1 MPSKPRKTQTGTY
14 YITWSNSEKNQKQ
27 KVETL
32 RTKKLSEARKRASA
46 LDQLERNGYH
56 DPWQQSWFQNQNI
69 KAFVESGTIDFD
81 QLSKHK
87 EIKVLSMVAI
97 DEFIN
102 YKTKF
107 AVWNLNTYHIVK
119 NKLKLFEKI
128 CPPYI
133 NDLTKDH
140 LHLFLHGKTPSY
152 QRGLYKTIK
161 SFINWCVERNYLREA
176 IKYPVVKVQ
185 TKIPT
190 FIENDVLF
198 SGCEKY
204 FDQIKKNQIHK
215 IWIICSWLVLRFTG
229 IRPIELHRIKREDVS
244 LEYKRILIGGS
255 FTTKTNRQ
263 RFVDIQDEALALFK
277 FILSEKFISVC
288 GENDGYL
295 LRAKNNRSQQIVARV
310 YKRIFENKIY
320 HLKDTY
326 GFWIITKSE
335 RKDYG
340 LIYLR
345 DQYGHTSIST
355 TEIYLKYAPKEAP
368 ALQDFTKLD
377 YFLSKM
383 INFL

>member
-1 MPSKPRKTQTGTY
+1 M
-14 YITWSNSEKNQKQ
+14 
-27 KVETL
+27 
-32 RTKKLSEARKRASA
+32 
-46 LDQLERNGYH
+46 
-56 DPWQQSWFQNQNI
+56 
-69 KAFVESGTIDFD
+69 
-81 QLSKHK
+81 
-87 EIKVLSMVAI
+87 
-97 DEFIN
+97 
-102 YKTKF
+102 
-107 AVWNLNTYHIVK
+107 
-119 NKLKLFEKI
+119 
-128 CPPYI
+128 
-133 NDLTKDH
+133 
-140 LHLFLHGKTPSY
+140 
-152 QRGLYKTIK
+152 
-161 SFINWCVERNYLREA
+161 
-176 IKYPVVKVQ
+176 
-185 TKIPT
+185 
-190 FIENDVLF
+190 
-198 SGCEKY
+198 
-204 FDQIKKNQIHK
+204 
-215 IWIICSWLVLRFTG
+215 LRFTG

-255 FTTKTNRQ
+255 FRTKTNRQ

-288 GENDGYL
+288 GESDGYL

>member
-1 MPSKPRKTQTGTY
+1 MPSKPRKTQTGTF

-56 DPWQQSWFQNQNI
+56 DPWQQSWFRNQNI
-69 KAFVESGTIDFD
+69 KAFVESGTIDFE

-97 DEFIN
+97 DEFID

-161 SFINWCVERNYLREA
+161 SFINWC
-176 IKYPVVKVQ
+176 
-185 TKIPT
+185 
-190 FIENDVLF
+190 
-198 SGCEKY
+198 G
-204 FDQIKKNQIHK
+204 
-215 IWIICSWLVLRFTG
+215 
-229 IRPIELHRIKREDVS
+229 
-244 LEYKRILIGGS
+244 
-255 FTTKTNRQ
+255 
-263 RFVDIQDEALALFK
+263 
-277 FILSEKFISVC
+277 
-288 GENDGYL
+288 
-295 LRAKNNRSQQIVARV
+295 
-310 YKRIFENKIY
+310 
-320 HLKDTY
+320 
-326 GFWIITKSE
+326 
-335 RKDYG
+335 
-340 LIYLR
+340 
-345 DQYGHTSIST
+345 
-355 TEIYLKYAPKEAP
+355 
-368 ALQDFTKLD
+368 
-377 YFLSKM
+377 
-383 INFL
+383 